1 MSSKHSSS
9 KDVINGFF
17 AGTFS
22 AFITQPL
29 QVTRTSMMV
38 TYINDKPSGF
48 IQIIKRI
55 YKEEGLKGFYR
66 GFLPSLLK
74 SPIGS
79 AIYYSSLERN
89 KRFLKKSNYFGEK
102 STNFIS
108 SALAR
113 ISQCILLNPLLV
125 VITRFEVVGFN
136 SYTSLIDAFIK
147 IKKEEGF
154 RGYFLGLKPLLIK
167 EIPTSAMFYMLYE
180 IFKNFWRNSGFTNTQ
195 FIAASSAMMS
205 NVIITVLNNPLDV
218 IRTRLQYLHFSKNEN
233 HKYKGVISG
242 IVHIA
247 KHEGAKG
254 LLVGMLPRVI
264 KRATAGSVTW
274 TIYETLKEKNAEH

>member
-1 MSSKHSSS
+1 MSTKHSSR
-9 KDVINGFF
+9 KDVMNGFF
-17 AGTFS
+17 AGTLT

-55 YKEEGLKGFYR
+55 KKEEGLKGFYR
-66 GFLPSLLK
+66 GFFPNLIK

-89 KRFLKKSNYFGEK
+89 KRILKKSNYFGEK
-102 STNFIS
+102 STNFIA

-113 ISQCILLNPLLV
+113 ISQCFLLNPLLV
-125 VITRFEVVGFN
+125 VITRFEVIGFN
-136 SYTSLIDAFIK
+136 SYTSLFDALVK
-147 IKKEEGF
+147 IKREEGF

-167 EIPTSAMFYMLYE
+167 EIPTSAIFYMLYE
-180 IFKNFWRNSGFTNTQ
+180 IFKGFWRNMGFSNIQ
-195 FIAASSAMMS
+195 FIAATSAMMS

-242 IVHIA
+242 IYHIA
-247 KHEGAKG
+247 KYEGVKG

-264 KRATAGSVTW
+264 KRATAGSVSW
-274 TIYETLKEKNAEH
+274 TLYETMKVRNGGN